1 MGMKLQNKKAIVTGA
16 SRSIGKAIS
25 IALAKQGADVIISY
39 RTDEIG
45 AKACVAEIESLGRIA
60 KALYVDFSKPLE
72 VTSFFDNAV
81 AFLGRVD
88 ILVNNAAGY
97 DTTPFLDLD
106 IEVFEKVLWLGA
118 SVPVMLTQLAA
129 KHMIKE
135 NLPGSII
142 NISSTSGLR
151 PYPNRVAHSAAKAA
165 LNMVTQSTAL
175 ELAPYGIRVNAV
187 APGYTPYEGEVID
200 TELLAGI
207 PLQRA
212 GSPEDTAKAVLYLA
226 ANDSNWM
233 TGQILS
239 IDGGHSL
246 SY

>member
-1 MGMKLQNKKAIVTGA
+1 MIMKLQNTKAIVTGA
-16 SRSIGKAIS
+16 NRSIGKAIS
-25 IALAKQGADVIISY
+25 IALAKQGADVAISY

-45 AKACVAEIESLGRIA
+45 AKAVVSEIESMGRIA
-60 KALYVDFSKPLE
+60 KAIFVDFSKPQE
-72 VTSFFDNAV
+72 VARFFDDAV
-81 AFLGRVD
+81 AFLGKVD

-106 IEVFEKVLWLGA
+106 IEVFEKILWLGV
-118 SVPVMLTQLAA
+118 STPVLLTQLAA

-135 NLPGSII
+135 KLHGSII

-165 LNMVTQSTAL
+165 LNMVTKSTAL
-175 ELAPYGIRVNAV
+175 ELAPYLIRVNAI
-187 APGYTPYEGEVID
+187 APGYTPYDGEAID
-200 TELLAGI
+200 LELLAAI

-212 GSPEDTAKAVLYLA
+212 GSPDDVAKAAIYLA
-226 ANDSNWM
+226 TNDSSWM
-233 TGQILS
+233 TGQVLS